1 MIGTIAHIG
10 RGFGPLEITGGVG
23 APESP
28 VISVKSA
35 GANLVLDITSAV
47 GVKVLCKLKTAAN
60 WTLAGTR
67 YGTGEL
73 VISGLIPGDYD
84 VLAYSYEGESYS
96 LPSNLLSVYM
106 RDTGE
111 DPFTTVYNRLW
122 DLLENNGELASLVKI
137 GNRIKSTKDA
147 AKKTYSNADLPE
159 LRIEPSGGKCEIK
172 KTNTTMPITQNFS
185 VVCTTGDLRV
195 HKSFLPVKWALLN
208 ALTDTIGN
216 LGLSFV
222 RHIALT
228 DVVDGAN
235 SERFPGWNTAFEISV
250 EMWFKII

>member
-1 MIGTIAHIG
+1 MG
-10 RGFGPLEITGGVG
+10 L
-23 APESP
+23 ESP
-28 VISVKSA
+28 VISVKST
-35 GANLVLDITSAV
+35 GTDLTLNITAAT
-47 GVKVLCKLKTAAN
+47 GVNVLCKLKTAAD

-73 VISGLIPGDYD
+73 VISGLMPGDYD
-84 VLAYSYEGESYS
+84 VLAYSFEDESYS

-106 RDTGE
+106 RVAGE

-185 VVCTTGDLRV
+185 VVCTAGDLRV

-208 ALTDTIGN
+208 ALTDTTGN

-235 SERFPGWNTAFEISV
+235 NERFPGWNTAFEINV